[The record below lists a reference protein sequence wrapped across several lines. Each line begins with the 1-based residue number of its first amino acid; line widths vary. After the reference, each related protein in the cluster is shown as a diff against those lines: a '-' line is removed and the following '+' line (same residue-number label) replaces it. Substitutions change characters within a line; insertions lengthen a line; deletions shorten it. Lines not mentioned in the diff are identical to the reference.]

1 LEKFKVI
8 IWNSQQGFEGDRI
21 VRPGLAAFFAEADV
35 PGPAG
40 GGLILRQKP
49 TFLFMKMPCKNIK

>member
-1 LEKFKVI
+1 MKINLEKFKVI

-21 VRPGLAAFFAEADV
+21 VRTRTSLFFAEANV

-40 GGLILRQKP
+40 GTDTPSK
-49 TFLFMKMPCKNIK
+49 TNISIYENDL